1 MPLAESM
8 LSNYLGT
15 MVLIGFCA
23 MLQIGLGTY
32 LFYGR
37 KISPPV
43 RLIFGVSMALL
54 GVLSYQL
61 ADSVIESQEALIH
74 AIGGYGP
81 DVISLQTSVTWLTTA
96 RLVFSLIVPAL
107 GCALA
112 LFYPALPTKD
122 GAPAKHRDAATPSST
137 DVNRKVKSP
146 PKASDDPESEV

>member
-1 MPLAESM
+1 M

-15 MVLIGFCA
+15 LVLIAFFG
-23 MLQIGLGTY
+23 MLQIGLGAY
-32 LFYGR
+32 LFCGR
-37 KISPPV
+37 KISPRA
-43 RLIFGVSMALL
+43 RLFFGLCMALL

-61 ADSVIESQEALIH
+61 ADSVIESQETLIH

-96 RLVFSLIVPAL
+96 RLVFSLVIPTL

-122 GAPAKHRDAATPSST
+122 GGSH
-137 DVNRKVKSP
+137 
-146 PKASDDPESEV
+146 